1 MFILYRYMLRQFVQI
16 FIICFLSLTGLY
28 VVIDAFGHLDHFS
41 HFAKQQSVSAWSVAG
56 KYYAYQSLG
65 FFDRT
70 SSILAMTSAMFTVA
84 WLARHQELTAI
95 MAAGISKVRVARP
108 LIIAAMTV
116 SLLGVANREF
126 LVPRIRDELMR
137 DTKDLAGA
145 EARDLEARF
154 DAGTGIL
161 IGGERVVVGERRI
174 LRPAFVLPDSLSR
187 YGQQIAAVEAQYADA
202 RPDRPAGYLMMGVTA
217 PETLVDQESLR
228 LDGQAVIVTPRDV
241 AWLAPDEVFV
251 VSNVPF
257 ELLATGTAWRNFA
270 STIELITELKRPS
283 TDLGAD
289 VRVAVHARLVQPLFD
304 GMLLMLGL
312 PLMFSRSSRNVFI
325 SIGICLV
332 VATSF
337 SLLGLACHAAG
348 GAGLMKPAL
357 AAWAPLLAFVPVATA
372 MYDTLRT

>member
-41 HFAKQQSVSAWSVAG
+41 SFAEQQGVSAWSVAG
-56 KYYAYQSLG
+56 RYYAYQSLG

-70 SSILAMTSAMFTVA
+70 SSVLAMISAMFTVA

-108 LIIAAMTV
+108 LIVAAMVV
-116 SLLGVANREF
+116 SLLGVANREMV
-126 LVPRIRDELMR
+126 VPQIRDELMR
-137 DTKDLAGA
+137 DTKDLAG
-145 EARDLEARF
+145 ENARELEARF
-154 DAGTGIL
+154 DSRTGIL
-161 IGGERVVVGERRI
+161 IGGESVVVAERKI
-174 LRPAFVLPDSLSR
+174 THPAFVLPAALSR

-202 RPDRPAGYLMMGVTA
+202 RPDRPAGYLMMGVDT
-217 PETLVDQESLR
+217 PEAMLTQPSLR
-228 LDGQAVIVTPRDV
+228 IDDQAVIVTPRD
-241 AWLAPDEVFV
+241 AHWLAPDEVFV
-251 VSNVPF
+251 VSDVPF

-270 STIELITELKRPS
+270 STWELVTELKRPS
-283 TDLGAD
+283 TDLGDD
-289 VRVAVHARLVQPLFD
+289 VRVAVHARLVQPLLD

-312 PLMFSRSSRNVFI
+312 PLMFSRSGRNVFL

-337 SLLGLACHAAG
+337 SLLGLACQAAG

-357 AAWAPLLAFVPVATA
+357 AAWAPLLAFVPVASW
-372 MYDTLRT
+372 MYDTMRT

>member
-41 HFAKQQSVSAWSVAG
+41 SFAEGEGRSVWAIVAR
-56 KYYAYQSLG
+56 YYAYQSLG

-70 SSILAMTSAMFTVA
+70 SSVLAMISAMFTVA

-108 LIIAAMTV
+108 LIGAALAI
-116 SLLGVANREF
+116 SFLGVANRE
-126 LVPRIRDELMR
+126 LVVPQVRDELNR
-137 DTKDLAGA
+137 DTRDLAG
-145 EARDLEARF
+145 ENARELEARF
-154 DAGTGIL
+154 DTKSDVL
-161 IGGERVVVGERRI
+161 IGGDRVVVGTRRI
-174 LRPAFVLPDSLSR
+174 LRPAFVLPPALSR
-187 YGQQIAAVEAQYADA
+187 YGQQLTAVEAQYADA
-202 RPDRPAGYLMMGVTA
+202 RPDRPAGFHLMGVTA
-217 PETLVDQESLR
+217 PETLLGQPSLR
-228 LDGQAVIVTPRDV
+228 LDDEAVVVTPSD
-241 AWLAPDEVFV
+241 AHWLAPDEVFV
-251 VSNVPF
+251 VSEIPF
-257 ELLATGTAWRNFA
+257 EVLATGSTWRNFA
-270 STIELITELKRPS
+270 STKELVAELNRPS

-312 PLMFSRSSRNVFI
+312 PLMFSRSSRNVFL

-337 SLLGLACHAAG
+337 SLLGLACQALG
-348 GAGLMKPAL
+348 GTGLLEPAL
-357 AAWAPLLAFVPVATA
+357 AAWLPLLAFVPLAAA
-372 MYDTLRT
+372 MYDTLKT